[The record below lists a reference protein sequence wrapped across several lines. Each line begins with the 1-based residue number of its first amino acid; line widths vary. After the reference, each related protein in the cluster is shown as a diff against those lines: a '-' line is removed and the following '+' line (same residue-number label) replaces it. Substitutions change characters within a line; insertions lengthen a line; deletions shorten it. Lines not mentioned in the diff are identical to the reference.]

1 MIETFQELDWFERA
15 AVGRD
20 PVELASLEPP
30 EGIKYRLVR
39 VAARETAR
47 VSRPQR
53 LKVEVGIEWTQELLT
68 SGSQT
73 DRQRLGHSLL
83 ETDRRRRQGR
93 GLRGLGRGRD

>member
-20 PVELASLEPP
+20 PVELASLKPP

-83 ETDRRRRQGR
+83 KTDRRRRQGR
-93 GLRGLGRGRD
+93 GLRGLWRGRD